1 MGLLLFRRCNLLDPR
16 SGEYQPNSEILVEGD
31 LIREVSDRPIRAPAA
46 ETIDVGGRTV
56 LPGLIDAHIH
66 VYLSEVNLHLLKD
79 VPITLMAGRA
89 ATLMRAML
97 DRGFTT
103 VRDTGGADF
112 GIREAVEAGHLAGP
126 RLFIAG
132 QAISQTGGHG
142 DFRSRA
148 AGPET
153 CACCSGV
160 GLVSRIV
167 DGVPEMLRAVRDE
180 LRKGADHIKLMV
192 SGGVAS
198 PNDPLD
204 SLQFTEDE
212 ISAAVGEA
220 QAWKRYVCAHAYG
233 ADAIARA
240 VRCGVRSIEH
250 GNLIDRDTARLMS
263 EKGAFIVPT
272 LVTYDAMRR
281 RGDEFGLPPV
291 SQEKN
296 KIVLEAGLRSLE
308 ICQAAGVPI
317 GFGTDLLGPLQVEQ
331 SREFLIRAEAM
342 SPLEIIRSATIV
354 NARLL
359 QRDGKLGVIAPGALA
374 DLLVIDGDPLKDLN
388 LLQNAGAHLQAIMKG
403 GRFHKNRL
411 AG

>member
-16 SGEYQPNSEILVEGD
+16 SGEYQPNSEILVEGE
-31 LIREVSDRPIRAPAA
+31 LIREVSDRPIRPAA
-46 ETIDVGGRTV
+46 ADTIDVGGRTV

-66 VYLSEVNLHLLKD
+66 VYLSEVNLHLLRD

-212 ISAAVGEA
+212 IRAAVGEA

-263 EKGAFIVPT
+263 ERGAFIVPT

-359 QRDGKLGVIAPGALA
+359 QREGKLGVIAPGALA
-374 DLLVIDGDPLKDLN
+374 DLLVVEGDPLKDLN
-388 LLQNAGAHLQAIMKG
+388 RLQNAGAHLLAIMKG

>member
-16 SGEYQPNSEILVEGD
+16 SGEYQPNSEILVEGE
-31 LIREVSDRPIRAPAA
+31 LIREVSDRPIRAAA

-112 GIREAVEAGHLAGP
+112 GIREAVETGHLAGP

-212 ISAAVGEA
+212 IRAAVGEA

-296 KIVLEAGLRSLE
+296 KTVLEAGLRSLE

-359 QRDGKLGVIAPGALA
+359 QREGKLGVIAPNALA
-374 DLLVIDGDPLKDLN
+374 DLLVMEGDPLKDLH
-388 LLQNAGAHLQAIMKG
+388 LLENAGAHFQLIMKG